1 MTPTLRRAR
10 VLAALRELDV
20 VVCFDWRG
28 FESFRARPYDHLT
41 DDLPRPLEAA
51 QDGTHGVREAA

>member
-20 VVCFDWRG
+20 AVCFDWRG
-28 FESFRARPYDHLT
+28 FETFRARPFDWQ
-41 DDLPRPLEAA
+41 R
-51 QDGTHGVREAA
+51 DGWR